1 MHKASSFLTLT
12 FDDQHLPKFGQL
24 EKKPLVDF
32 FKRLR
37 YYYGPFRYVACG
49 EYGELHRRPHY
60 HVALFGMDFS
70 EDRLLYKE
78 ARQGQSLFTS
88 ARLSRAWKAGN
99 ALIGDL
105 TFESAAYIA
114 RYITKRISGPGASP
128 FPLAC
133 DPESGELVMPNGEFL
148 LCSRRPFI
156 GYDWFFK
163 YGHRDVLPHGR
174 VITAQGTPAPVPR
187 AYKRVIANS
196 TLKREFAIKQY
207 QNLPSRRSEVEEAR
221 SEDSPQRR
229 AARTIYANA
238 RTGAFKR
245 DVT

>member
-37 YYYGPFRYVACG
+37 YFYGPFRYVACG

-60 HVALFGMDFS
+60 HVALFGMDFAS
-70 EDRLLYKE
+70 DRLLYRE
-78 ARQGQSLFTS
+78 ARGGQPLYTS
-88 ARLSRAWKAGN
+88 SSLSRAWTAGN

-114 RYITKRISGPGASP
+114 RYITKRVQGPGASP
-128 FPLAC
+128 LPLAC
-133 DPESGELVMPNGEFL
+133 DPDTGELVMPNPEFL

-156 GYDWFFK
+156 GYDWWRQ
-163 YGHRDVLPHGR
+163 YGYKDSFVHGR

-187 AYKRVIANS
+187 AYKRSLNLDQRFQLAHTIAYNQK
-196 TLKREFAIKQY
+196 LRPAD
-207 QNLPSRRSEVEEAR
+207 VER
-221 SEDSPQRR
+221 MRTEDSPARR
-229 AARTIYANA
+229 AARTTYANA

-245 DVT
+245 DITE